1 MISNDHHR
9 IKADAR
15 DNKERMAV
23 IGGFIIEQRQSAD
36 IHQTRTMRCGDG
48 QRRIDIIHR
57 NAHIAGKQI
66 AGANRDDAQRVAGS
80 RKCAR
85 HRAHRAVAADR
96 DHHVGAM
103 LQGFQRAGATILI
116 KLRFDIFN
124 LREMLRLAEFLN
136 MLLAL
141 FRLRFRR
148 IDHKRVMHLID
159 LDGNVVD
166 GSEAPSSDT
175 ASHAYIYRHMPD
187 VYGVVHTHS
196 TYATAWAATG
206 QNIPCGL
213 TMMGDEFGGP
223 VPVGPFRLIGSEA
236 IGEGVVET
244 LREYPKSPAVLMQNH
259 GPFTIGKDAESA
271 VKAAAM
277 TEEVAHT
284 MWAARQLGEIIP
296 ISDEDIAKLN
306 DRYTN
311 VYGQH

>member
-1 MISNDHHR
+1 MATL
-9 IKADAR
+9 ADYGPEVRA
-15 DNKERMAV
+15 EV
-23 IGGFIIEQRQSAD
+23 
-36 IHQTRTMRCGDG
+36 
-48 QRRIDIIHR
+48 
-57 NAHIAGKQI
+57 KQV
-66 AGANRDDAQRVAGS
+66 REV
-80 RKCAR
+80 
-85 HRAHRAVAADR
+85 VAAL
-96 DHHVGAM
+96 HEQLVKWN
-103 LQGFQRAGATILI
+103 LVVWTAG
-116 KLRFDIFN
+116 N
-124 LREMLRLAEFLN
+124 VSQ
-136 MLLAL
+136 
-141 FRLRFRR
+141 RLRTA
-148 IDHKRVMHLID
+148 D
-159 LDGNVVD
+159 LMVIK
-166 GSEAPSSDT
+166 PSGLRYEYLT
-175 ASHAYIYRHMPD
+175 P
-187 VYGVVHTHS
+187 YGVVHTHS

-244 LREYPKSPAVLMQNH
+244 LKEYPKSPAVLMQNH
-259 GPFTIGKDAESA
+259 GPFTVGKDAEAA